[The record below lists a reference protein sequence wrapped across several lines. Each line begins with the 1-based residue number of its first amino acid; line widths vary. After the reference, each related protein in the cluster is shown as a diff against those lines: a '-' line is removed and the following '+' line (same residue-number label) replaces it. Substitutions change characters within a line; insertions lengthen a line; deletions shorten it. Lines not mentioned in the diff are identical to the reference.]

1 MRVYGDFQFRNN
13 PIACLHNI
21 FLEVES
27 VKVYHFQERERSVEA
42 VPWHKNRAKGNFSCL
57 NKNPVQ
63 YVIRYSVWFLRRSE
77 NNPVYCALVSVVEGN

>member
-1 MRVYGDFQFRNN
+1 MRVYPDFQFRNN

-27 VKVYHFQERERSVEA
+27 VKVYHFQERKRSVEA

-63 YVIRYSVWFLRRSE
+63 LFIRYGF
-77 NNPVYCALVSVVEGN
+77 